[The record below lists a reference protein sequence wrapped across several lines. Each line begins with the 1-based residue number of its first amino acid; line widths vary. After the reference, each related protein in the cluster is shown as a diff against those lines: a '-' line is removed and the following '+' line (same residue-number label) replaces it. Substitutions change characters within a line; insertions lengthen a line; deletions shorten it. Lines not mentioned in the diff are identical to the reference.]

1 MAQTLSVVIPAYN
14 EESSIRAGKLI
25 LVKRWLHQQSWDT
38 ELIVVDDGSHDQT
51 PELARRTADQVLHI
65 AHKGKAAAVITGLY
79 AAQMDLVMF
88 TDMDQATPISEA
100 GWLVD
105 ALQKGADVAIGSRG
119 MLRQGAPAGRYLL
132 SLGHMVLHKLL
143 LGLRLDDTQCGFKAF
158 RREVALDVLEHL
170 VVYDI
175 DALDTI
181 EFPSVSSG
189 FDTEFLFVAQRL
201 GYRIREVP
209 VSWYYQETRRVDLSR
224 DAFAGVLDLL
234 KIMLGRFRHHY
245 PRPGSREK
253 ETEIR
258 SSP

>member
-14 EESSIRAGKLI
+14 EESSIRAGKLA
-25 LVKRWLHQQSWDT
+25 LVQRWLHHQPWET
-38 ELIVVDDGSHDQT
+38 ELIVIDDGSQDRT
-51 PELARRTADQVLHI
+51 PELAGESADRVLRI
-65 AHKGKAAAVITGLY
+65 VHKGKAAAVITGVY
-79 AAQMDLVMF
+79 AARMDLVMF

-100 GWLVD
+100 GCLVD

-143 LGLRLDDTQCGFKAF
+143 LGLRLDDTQCGFKGF
-158 RREVALDVLEHL
+158 RRAVALDVLNHL
-170 VVYDI
+170 VVYDRE
-175 DALDTI
+175 ALETI

-209 VSWYYQETRRVDLSR
+209 VSWHYQETRRVDLSR

-234 KIMLGRFRHHY
+234 KIMAGRFRHHY
-245 PRPGSREK
+245 PRPGSRDK
-253 ETEIR
+253 ETENR
-258 SSP
+258 STS